1 MPSLP
6 IVPIQVALNIN
17 VGSLDSDRASQLLT
31 FGPKGKGNGLRG
43 SKMVSQ
49 NQQKTRGSQW
59 YAQSVHCVHTV
70 HAKGKCGKCG
80 S

>member
-1 MPSLP
+1 MVSKNQQKIGKANALPSLP

-43 SKMVSQ
+43 S
-49 NQQKTRGSQW
+49 
-59 YAQSVHCVHTV
+59 
-70 HAKGKCGKCG
+70 
-80 S
+80 